1 MRLPRQDTPLSL
13 PAERPSEGIAR
24 DEALLRVRRV
34 GICGTDLHIFQGHLD
49 HRVPR
54 GGVIGHETFGEVVE
68 APGPSGFT
76 RGDRV
81 VVEPVVCCG
90 SCRACRM
97 GASYLC
103 YELKVL
109 GVDLPGG
116 MREYWAVSTSRLLR
130 VPDSISDDHAAL
142 IEPLAVAV
150 HDVNRADVKRDDAV
164 LVFGGGP
171 IGTLIAL
178 VARHRGA
185 RVAVAELNPFRL
197 DILESF
203 GLERVGPGTD
213 VVKWTDQWTDGTG
226 VDIAFEVTGNPVA
239 ALALLE
245 ATVRVTR
252 LPMAVDRLREVAES
266 FLHDVEA
273 ALEEHPELAEQL
285 KEMLEAEEDD
295 EDNDEDAFD
304 FQSRARRRGPDP
316 DRPPPDAPPGLPSGK
331 ALVDAVENYLRQRRG
346 DDPPDGPPSGPAV

>member
-1 MRLPRQDTPLSL
+1 MRAAFYQGARTFSTAEMEK
-13 PAERPSEGIAR
+13 PAPGR

-49 HRVPR
+49 HRVPK

-68 APGPSGFT
+68 APGTSGFT
-76 RGDRV
+76 SGDRV

-90 SCRACRM
+90 ACRACRM

-103 YELKVL
+103 YQLKVL

-116 MREYWAVSTSRLLR
+116 MREYWAVSASRLLR

-150 HDVNRADVKRDDAV
+150 HDVNRADVKRGDAV

-185 RVAVAELNPFRL
+185 RVAVAEVNPFRL
-197 DILESF
+197 DILEAFS
-203 GLERVGPGTD
+203 LERVGPGTD

-226 VDIAFEVTGNPVA
+226 VDVAFEVTGNPLAARAVA
-239 ALALLE
+239 DV
-245 ATVRVTR
+245 VRVWGTVSIVAIHAEPVPVNLYQMFARELVMHGSR
-252 LPMAVDRLREVAES
+252 LYARADWEEAIRLVASGAVPVGPLVSRRIPLESLQRGMEEALGGGPVMKVLVEV
-266 FLHDVEA
+266 
-273 ALEEHPELAEQL
+273 
-285 KEMLEAEEDD
+285 
-295 EDNDEDAFD
+295 
-304 FQSRARRRGPDP
+304 
-316 DRPPPDAPPGLPSGK
+316 
-331 ALVDAVENYLRQRRG
+331 
-346 DDPPDGPPSGPAV
+346 

>member
-1 MRLPRQDTPLSL
+1 MRAAFYQGARTFTTGEMEK
-13 PAERPSEGIAR
+13 PAPGR

-49 HRVPR
+49 HRVPK

-68 APGPSGFT
+68 APGASGFT
-76 RGDRV
+76 SGDRV

-90 SCRACRM
+90 ACRACRM

-103 YELKVL
+103 YQLKVL

-116 MREYWAVSTSRLLR
+116 MREYWAVSASRLLR

-150 HDVNRADVKRDDAV
+150 HDVIRADVKRGDAV
-164 LVFGGGP
+164 LVVGGGP

-185 RVAVAELNPFRL
+185 RVVVAEVNPFRL
-197 DILESF
+197 DILEAF
-203 GLERVGPGTD
+203 ALERVGPGTD

-226 VDIAFEVTGNPVA
+226 VDVAFEVTGNPLAARTVA
-239 ALALLE
+239 DV
-245 ATVRVTR
+245 VRVWGTVSIVAIHAEPVPVNLYQMFARELVMHGSR
-252 LPMAVDRLREVAES
+252 LYARADWEEAIRLVASGAVPVGPLVSRRIPLESLQRGMEEALGGGPVMKVLVEV
-266 FLHDVEA
+266 
-273 ALEEHPELAEQL
+273 
-285 KEMLEAEEDD
+285 
-295 EDNDEDAFD
+295 
-304 FQSRARRRGPDP
+304 
-316 DRPPPDAPPGLPSGK
+316 
-331 ALVDAVENYLRQRRG
+331 
-346 DDPPDGPPSGPAV
+346 